1 MKEYLNKL
9 SLSILKEYY
18 YDIIGTYP
26 KKNITK
32 NELIDILAML
42 YKNLEN

>member
-1 MKEYLNKL
+1 MKEYLNNL

-26 KKNITK
+26 KRNITK
-32 NELIDILAML
+32 NELIVILVML
-42 YKNLEN
+42 YKNLED